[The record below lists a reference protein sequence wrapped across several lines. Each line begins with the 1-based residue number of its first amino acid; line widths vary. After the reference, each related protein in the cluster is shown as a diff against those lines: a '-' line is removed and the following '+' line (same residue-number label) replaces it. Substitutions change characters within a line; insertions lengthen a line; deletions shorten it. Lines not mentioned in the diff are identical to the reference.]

1 MAGVGGIGQ
10 NQTQQ
15 TEYLRHAEQTQRADQ
30 ASAGNAAGSVTVSYY
45 EPGMQAKGADGRV
58 VPLAAPDAGA
68 TQGMGKMDTNE
79 LSAMLSGLRAD
90 NEDAMQKASEEAAL
104 ASKEKVKSARDK
116 RIQELEKALEP
127 PPKKNK
133 KCAAAKIVIGAMLPG
148 VGTPLMVQGIK
159 ELKAYN
165 SEVKSVNGERNLVM
179 QQHFQQN
186 HGEVKEFNKEYTKDY
201 TDSDYQVKG
210 GKVGNRINPDQHIAK
225 LEDMKSRGVID
236 ESGFQ
241 ELKGLVEEGAKPR
254 EVYEAF
260 LGMAIE
266 GKVNGEAASIH
277 GENASRGATEAVGE
291 AVGEAPSDDGS
302 VTEASA
308 SDTLAEAAEI
318 EEDQGFQQF
327 LAELAMMMEEQEEG
341 FRQIEEDLTSGASL
355 ALSGAQDM
363 QMQQS
368 MTMRHI

>member
-15 TEYLRHAEQTQRADQ
+15 TEYLRHAEKTQRADQ

-45 EPGMQAKGADGRV
+45 EPGMQVKGADGRV

-68 TQGMGKMDTNE
+68 TQAMGKMDTNE

-90 NEDAMQKASEEAAL
+90 NEETIQKASEEATL
-104 ASKEKVKSARDK
+104 ANKEKVKSARDQ

-127 PPKKNK
+127 PPRGKK
-133 KCAAAKIVIGAMLPG
+133 KCAVAKIVIGSLLPG
-148 VGTPLMVQGIK
+148 VGIPLIVKGSK

-165 SEVKSVNGERNLVM
+165 SELKATNSERNLVL
-179 QQHFQQN
+179 QQHFQQG
-186 HGEVKEFNKEYTKDY
+186 HGEVKAFNKEYADDY
-201 TDSDYQVKG
+201 YDDNYQIQG
-210 GKVGNRINPDQHIAK
+210 GKIGNQTNQGQHIAK
-225 LEDMKSRGVID
+225 LEALKDAGIID
-236 ESGFQ
+236 EGGLQSLKELVDGNASPIEMYEGF
-241 ELKGLVEEGAKPR
+241 LSI
-254 EVYEAF
+254 
-260 LGMAIE
+260 AIA
-266 GKVNGEAASIH
+266 GKVDREAASISS
-277 GENASRGATEAVGE
+277 ENESRGAQAVGE
-291 AVGEAPSDDGS
+291 AGSDGGS
-302 VTEASA
+302 VSEVST
-308 SDTLAEAAEI
+308 SDTLSEAAEL
-318 EEDQGFQQF
+318 EEDQEFQQF

>member
-45 EPGMQAKGADGRV
+45 EPGTQVKGADGRV

-90 NEDAMQKASEEAAL
+90 NEEAMQKASEEAAL
-104 ASKEKVKSARDK
+104 ASKEKVKSARDQ
-116 RIQELEKALEP
+116 RIQELEKALQP
-127 PPKKNK
+127 PPKKK
-133 KCAAAKIVIGAMLPG
+133 KRCAVAKIVVGAMLPG
-148 VGTPLMVQGIK
+148 VGTPLMAQGIK
-159 ELKAYN
+159 ELKSYN
-165 SEVKSVNGERNLVM
+165 RELKAVNAERNLVM

-201 TDSDYQVKG
+201 IDRDYEVKG
-210 GKVGNRINPDQHIAK
+210 GKISNRIDSDKHIAK

-236 ESGFQ
+236 EDGFQ
-241 ELKGLVEEGAKPR
+241 ELKGLVEEGARPKD
-254 EVYEAF
+254 VYEAF
-260 LGMAIE
+260 LGIAIE
-266 GKVNGEAASIH
+266 GKVDREAAAIH
-277 GENASRGATEAVGE
+277 GENTSRDAADAIGE
-291 AVGEAPSDDGS
+291 ASADDGS

-308 SDTLAEAAEI
+308 SGTLSEAAEM
-318 EEDQGFQQF
+318 EEDQEFQQF